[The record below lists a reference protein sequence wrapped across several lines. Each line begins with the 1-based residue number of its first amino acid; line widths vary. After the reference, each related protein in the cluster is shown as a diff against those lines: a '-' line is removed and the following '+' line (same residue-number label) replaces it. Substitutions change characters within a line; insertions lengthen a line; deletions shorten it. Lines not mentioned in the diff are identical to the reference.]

1 MLSADMSFIRD
12 LEGGFFSGEP
22 RPWSTAG
29 IVVVVWVSNK
39 RLVQYPSGTFSPSS
53 ERIHARR

>member
-29 IVVVVWVSNK
+29 IVVVVWVSDK
-39 RLVQYPSGTFSPSS
+39 WL
-53 ERIHARR
+53 